1 MEYQAI
7 VLGAGDS
14 TRSGLKYNKVLFE
27 INNIPI
33 IYLSTKAFIDDL
45 SCKKIFL
52 VCKEQDVQTMKKI
65 FADIE
70 KIEYV
75 IGGSTRQESVSNAL
89 KNVDEEY
96 VLIHDGAR
104 PYFTPILLNRLL
116 AKLKECDA
124 VIPVWTMTDTIKV
137 VKDNIVVKT
146 LKRDELK
153 RVQTPQAFK
162 TSIIKQ
168 AHALAK
174 NKNYTDDSA
183 MIEEL
188 LDVKIHTIDGEYTN
202 IKFTFKEDF

>member
-1 MEYQAI
+1 MDYQAI
-7 VLGAGDS
+7 ILAAGNS
-14 TRSGLKYNKVLFE
+14 TRSGLNYNKVLFE
-27 INNIPI
+27 INGCPI
-33 IYLSTKAFIDDL
+33 ISLSCKAFIDDL

-52 VCKEQDVQTMKKI
+52 VCKENELNEFKTI
-65 FADIE
+65 FNNVK

-75 IGGSTRQESVSNAL
+75 IGGDTRQQSVYNAL
-89 KNVDEEY
+89 KKVNSDY

-124 VIPVWTMTDTIKV
+124 VIPVWSMTDTIKV
-137 VKDNIVVKT
+137 VKNDIVVKT

-162 TSIIKQ
+162 TEIIKK
-168 AHALAK
+168 AHEMAK
-174 NKNYTDDSA
+174 NVDYNDDSS

-188 LDVKIHTIDGEYTN
+188 LDVKVHVIDGEYTN
-202 IKFTFKEDF
+202 TKYTFKEDF

>member
-7 VLGAGDS
+7 VLGAGNS

-27 INNIPI
+27 VNNIPI

-45 SCKKIFL
+45 ACKKIIL
-52 VCKEQDVQTMKKI
+52 VCKEQDYNDMKKI
-65 FADIE
+65 FKDVD

-75 IGGSTRQESVSNAL
+75 IGGQTRQESVANAL
-89 KNVDEEY
+89 DKVDEDY

-104 PYFTPILLNRLL
+104 PYFTPILLNRLI
-116 AKLKECDA
+116 AKLKDCDV
-124 VIPVWTMTDTIKV
+124 VIPVWSMTDTIKV
-137 VKDNIVVKT
+137 VRDNVVVKT

-162 TSIIKQ
+162 TSIIKK
-168 AHALAK
+168 AHQLAK

-183 MIEEL
+183 MIEDL
-188 LDVKIHTIDGEYTN
+188 LDTKIHTIDGEYTN

>member
-65 FADIE
+65 FADID

-183 MIEEL
+183 MIEDL

>member
-1 MEYQAI
+1 MDYQAI
-7 VLGAGDS
+7 ILAAGNS
-14 TRSGLKYNKVLFE
+14 TRSGLNYNKVLFE
-27 INNIPI
+27 INGCPI
-33 IYLSTKAFIDDL
+33 ISFSCKAFIDDL

-52 VCKEQDVQTMKKI
+52 VCKENELNEFKTI
-65 FADIE
+65 FNNVK

-75 IGGSTRQESVSNAL
+75 IGGDTRQQSVYNAL
-89 KNVDEEY
+89 KKVNSDY

-124 VIPVWTMTDTIKV
+124 VIPVWSMTDTIKV
-137 VKDNIVVKT
+137 VKNDIVVKT

-162 TSIIKQ
+162 TEIIKK
-168 AHALAK
+168 AHEMAK
-174 NKNYTDDSA
+174 NVDYNDDSS

-188 LDVKIHTIDGEYTN
+188 LDVKVHVIDGEYTN
-202 IKFTFKEDF
+202 TKYTFKEDF